1 MRIQEEKNQ
10 WKNTLQDD
18 STPLQMQPINTEPAF
33 PCTLKE
39 WPSIVLA
46 YIDVEKLL
54 EARSHAWYNALV
66 LKMLTVS
73 LLNFNFLNDA
83 ESV

>member
-1 MRIQEEKNQ
+1 MLLLLSEMRIQEEKNQ

-18 STPLQMQPINTEPAF
+18 SAALQMQSINIEPAF
-33 PCTLKE
+33 HCALRE

-46 YIDVEKLL
+46 YIDVEKLF
-54 EARSHAWYNALV
+54 EARGHALYNASV

-73 LLNFNFLNDA
+73 LFNFNF
-83 ESV
+83 